1 MYELFSYW
9 VLTWAL
15 LFYLGF
21 ITANPIWILFFIY
34 IITSITYVYIYL
46 QDAKPY
52 YLLKFIVLN
61 NILKLLFIILIASK
75 YSLKFNINDIYFG
88 FILFVIY
95 TIIMAIL
102 QKNPYDYYY
111 YLIDIF
117 INGLNEKNKDY
128 LINID
133 EYYDYIINRN
143 DIYDFRYLCSNSL

>member
-15 LFYLGF
+15 LFYLGL
-21 ITANPIWILFFIY
+21 IHANPIWFLFVIY

-46 QDAKPY
+46 QHSKPY

-61 NILKLLFIILIASK
+61 TILKLFFIILIASK
-75 YSLKFNINDIYFG
+75 FSLKFKISDIYFG
-88 FILFVIY
+88 FILFAIY
-95 TIIMAIL
+95 LIIMAIF
-102 QKNPYDYYY
+102 QKNPYHYYY

-117 INGLNEKNKDY
+117 INGLNENNQHY

-133 EYYDYIINRN
+133 QYYDYIFNLI
-143 DIYDFRYLCSNSL
+143 IISL